1 VILPT
6 FHPKTS
12 TQPLGDMN
20 ILPWLLCQEV
30 CGRPFSRQEAILMA
44 KGEMDPRTRQPKRLE
59 ALTNAER
66 RAIDLMLADKR
77 SEQSDYRHQ
86 VALEDWIL
94 FVLDQSVCGVCAN
107 VEKTSMHHCIT
118 VRLVF

>member
-1 VILPT
+1 
-6 FHPKTS
+6 
-12 TQPLGDMN
+12 
-20 ILPWLLCQEV
+20 
-30 CGRPFSRQEAILMA
+30 MA

-107 VEKTSMHHCIT
+107 VEKTSTHHCIT
-118 VRLVF
+118 FRLVF

>member
-1 VILPT
+1 MKYICCDTPNLPSQNFNT
-6 FHPKTS
+6 TTGSYEH
-12 TQPLGDMN
+12 LALAAD
-20 ILPWLLCQEV
+20 CQEV

-94 FVLDQSVCGVCAN
+94 FLLDQSVCGV
-107 VEKTSMHHCIT
+107 
-118 VRLVF
+118 

>member
-1 VILPT
+1 
-6 FHPKTS
+6 
-12 TQPLGDMN
+12 
-20 ILPWLLCQEV
+20 
-30 CGRPFSRQEAILMA
+30 MA